1 MERRARPAL
10 TCACLFVAIYS
21 LLPHKELRFVLP
33 ANPLFNACAAV
44 AVDRCV
50 FRAVGASAAR
60 RKKTDGDATSDAT
73 SATRRMKGAALAAVP
88 ALAVFGLWVLSV
100 AAHAAFAIAARDNY
114 PGGVA
119 FARLHATDGDGWRFD
134 PGSVHI
140 DAAAAMTGVSRF
152 GESADDGA
160 GWVYSKE
167 EGLAPSELA
176 SRGFQYL
183 VSGSGSVPGYEVV
196 EAVEGFIGLA
206 VTPTRWPV
214 VRARTEP
221 MIWLHRRLVDD
232 DEDDGEGEAP

>member
-1 MERRARPAL
+1 MDRRARPAL
-10 TCACLFVAIYS
+10 TCACFFVAIYS
-21 LLPHKELRFVLP
+21 LLPHKELRFVLQ

-50 FRAVGASAAR
+50 FRALGASSALK
-60 RKKTDGDATSDAT
+60 KKTDGDTSDAT

-88 ALAVFGLWVLSV
+88 ALAVFGLWALSV
-100 AAHAAFAIAARDNY
+100 AAHAVFAIAARKNY

-119 FARLHATDGDGWRFD
+119 FARLHATDREGWRFD

-152 GESADDGA
+152 GESADADA

-176 SRGFQYL
+176 SRGFTYL

-196 EAVEGFIGLA
+196 EAVEGFKGLA

-214 VRARTEP
+214 VRARTEL
-221 MIWLHRRLVDD
+221 MIWLHRRLMDD
-232 DEDDGEGEAP
+232 DEDDGEGESP

>member
-1 MERRARPAL
+1 MDRRARPAL
-10 TCACLFVAIYS
+10 TCACFFVATYS

-33 ANPLFNACAAV
+33 ANPLFNACAGV

-50 FRAVGASAAR
+50 FRALGASA
-60 RKKTDGDATSDAT
+60 RKKTDGDTSDDT
-73 SATRRMKGAALAAVP
+73 SATRRMKGAVPTRVLP
-88 ALAVFGLWVLSV
+88 ALAVFGLWALSV
-100 AAHAAFAIAARDNY
+100 AAHFVFAIAARKNY

-119 FARLHATDGDGWRFD
+119 FARLHARDREGRGFD
-134 PGSVHI
+134 PGSVHV

-196 EAVEGFIGLA
+196 EAVEGFKGLA